1 MHPTAHYELMQ
12 ARVADLHRQ
21 AERRSLAL
29 AAREARRAQRQS
41 RCITPQRSGPAPV
54 SPAAPLAAEPGRR
67 ELT

>member
-1 MHPTAHYELMQ
+1 MHPITHYELMQ

-21 AERRSLAL
+21 AERRNLAQ
-29 AAREARRAQRQS
+29 AARQTRRSERQPQ
-41 RCITPQRSGPAPV
+41 CTTPQRSGPAPV